1 MRSRGARQRGRICNF
16 REASRRSAPAAKARR
31 ISFPELWLRAR
42 MPHSR
47 LASGVVRVATR
58 APRVSDPVVS
68 SADSELRAHVERV
81 LSDHYELDSE
91 IGGGGM
97 GIVYRAKDRR
107 LKLTV
112 AIKLLPP
119 ELAFRSDIKTRFLR
133 EAETAAQL
141 SHPNIV
147 PIYTVDETEGLVF
160 FVMAYVDGENLAKRI
175 FERGVLPADEVRRI
189 LRDVAD
195 ALAYAH
201 ERGVVHRDIK
211 PDNIIIASQT
221 GRPMVTDFGIARA
234 VSDGDSLLTATGMA
248 IGTPAYMS
256 PEQAAGERTI
266 DGRSDLYSLG
276 IVAYQMLAGEPP
288 FVAGSTPAMLVK
300 HISERPIPV
309 QQRRADVPEDL
320 ARAVMLMLEKDPAN
334 RFPSAAALVA
344 ALDTGNMP
352 APPAR
357 TSGNTARSDYAA
369 AENYASAAIRGQTA
383 RTSGDAA
390 YAAAPFV
397 EAEIYSPTVED
408 MTRWEAMPVQKFRR
422 KLAPYLFVNG
432 VIVIASLVGD
442 RDFFGITVIWSI
454 YIAFKYAR
462 LWADG
467 YDWRDV
473 FRQPRERELLEVVDG
488 GVTQVRALFDS
499 KQRQQLREEKRARRL
514 ARRTGRA
521 SLDRSTGSAPSLGS
535 RSSTVGRASGANAD
549 LIGQSARDRDEI
561 GRILET
567 LPQAERGRLSDVL
580 RSSVALYEK
589 IEALALS
596 LSSLERNLAPGA
608 KESVEAEIS
617 RLEGAANPLEGAAS
631 DERVRRLAHL
641 RRQRRAMADLVR
653 RRDDAAE
660 KLETCAIA
668 LQNMKLDMVRLR
680 AGTQTHEN
688 VTTLAVNAMS
698 LADSVDSALYVADEM
713 GRLGR
718 RSARSPA
725 GP

>member
-1 MRSRGARQRGRICNF
+1 
-16 REASRRSAPAAKARR
+16 
-31 ISFPELWLRAR
+31 

-47 LASGVVRVATR
+47 LASGVVLVATR

-91 IGGGGM
+91 IGRGGM

-107 LKLTV
+107 LKRTV

-147 PIYTVDETEGLVF
+147 PIYTVDEAEGLVF

-175 FERGVLPADEVRRI
+175 FERGVLPTEEVRRI

-211 PDNIIIASQT
+211 PDNIIIAAQN

-234 VSDGDSLLTATGMA
+234 VSDGDSRLTATGMA

-309 QQRRADVPEDL
+309 NQRRADVPDDL
-320 ARAVMLMLEKDPAN
+320 GRAVMLLLEKDPAN
-334 RFPSAAALVA
+334 RFPSASALVA
-344 ALDTGNMP
+344 ALDTGKVP
-352 APPAR
+352 SPAR
-357 TSGNTARSDYAA
+357 SSDGTAPSDYAPA
-369 AENYASAAIRGQTA
+369 DNYASAPPRAQTA

-390 YAAAPFV
+390 YAPAPYA
-397 EAEIYSPTVED
+397 EPEIYSPTVED
-408 MTRWEAMPVQKFRR
+408 MTRWEALPVQKFRR
-422 KLAPYLFVNG
+422 KLAPYLFVNAI
-432 VIVIASLVGD
+432 IVVASLIGD
-442 RDFFGITVIWSI
+442 RDYFFITLIWSI
-454 YIAFKYAR
+454 YMAFKYAR

-521 SLDRSTGSAPSLGS
+521 TLDRPTGSVTSPSARPSLGGAGGS
-535 RSSTVGRASGANAD
+535 RNAD
-549 LIGQSARDRDEI
+549 LIGQAARDRDEI
-561 GRILET
+561 ARILET
-567 LPQAERGRLSDVL
+567 LPPADRGRLSDVL
-580 RSSVALYEK
+580 RSSMALYEK

-596 LSSLERNLAPGA
+596 LSSIERSLAPGA
-608 KESVEAEIS
+608 AESVEAEIA

-641 RRQRRAMADLVR
+641 RRQRRAMADLVK

-660 KLETCAIA
+660 KLETCALA
-668 LQNMKLDMVRLR
+668 LKNMRLDMVRLR
-680 AGTQTHEN
+680 AGAQTHEN

-698 LADSVDSALYVADEM
+698 LAESVDSALYVADEM
-713 GRLGR
+713 GRIGR
-718 RSARSPA
+718 RTSARSPA

>member
-1 MRSRGARQRGRICNF
+1 M
-16 REASRRSAPAAKARR
+16 
-31 ISFPELWLRAR
+31 
-42 MPHSR
+42 
-47 LASGVVRVATR
+47 
-58 APRVSDPVVS
+58 SDPVVS

-91 IGGGGM
+91 IGRGGM

-107 LKLTV
+107 LKRTV

-175 FERGVLPADEVRRI
+175 FERGVLPSDEVRKV

-211 PDNIIIASQT
+211 PDNIIIAAQT

-234 VSDGDSLLTATGMA
+234 VSDGDSRLTATGMA

-309 QQRRADVPEDL
+309 QQRRADMPDDL
-320 ARAVMLMLEKDPAN
+320 ARAVMLLLEKDPAN
-334 RFPSAAALVA
+334 RFPSASALVA
-344 ALDTGNMP
+344 ALDSGNVP
-352 APPAR
+352 SASAR
-357 TSGNTARSDYAA
+357 TSGATAPNNFGAPD
-369 AENYASAAIRGQTA
+369 NYGSPASRTQT
-383 RTSGDAA
+383 RTSGDGM
-390 YAAAPFV
+390 YAPAPYEDV
-397 EAEIYSPTVED
+397 EIAPTVED
-408 MTRWEAMPVQKFRR
+408 MARWEAEPVRKFRR

-442 RDFFGITVIWSI
+442 RDYFAFTVLWSI
-454 YIAFKYAR
+454 YMAFKYAR

-473 FRQPRERELLEVVDG
+473 FRQPRERELLEVVDDG
-488 GVTQVRALFDS
+488 LTRFRALFDS
-499 KQRQQLREEKRARRL
+499 KQRLRLREEKRARRL
-514 ARRTGRA
+514 ARRAGRNSVDRSMSTASPSSARVSSSAVRGTGR
-521 SLDRSTGSAPSLGS
+521 S
-535 RSSTVGRASGANAD
+535 AD
-549 LIGQSARDRDEI
+549 LIAQAARDRDEI
-561 GRILET
+561 ERILQS
-567 LPQAERGRLSDVL
+567 LPQNERNRLADVL
-580 RSSVALYEK
+580 RSSQALYEK

-596 LSSLERNLAPGA
+596 LSSLERSLAPGA
-608 KESVEAEIS
+608 KESVEAEIA

-631 DERVRRLAHL
+631 DERVRRLAQL

-653 RRDDAAE
+653 RRDEAAE

-680 AGTQTHEN
+680 AGSQTYEN

-718 RSARSPA
+718 RPTRSPA

>member
-1 MRSRGARQRGRICNF
+1 
-16 REASRRSAPAAKARR
+16 
-31 ISFPELWLRAR
+31 
-42 MPHSR
+42 
-47 LASGVVRVATR
+47 
-58 APRVSDPVVS
+58 VS

-91 IGGGGM
+91 IGRGGM

-107 LKLTV
+107 LKRTV
-112 AIKLLPP
+112 AIKVLPP

-147 PIYTVDETEGLVF
+147 PIFTVDETEGLVY

-175 FERGVLPADEVRRI
+175 FERGVLPTDEVRRI

-211 PDNIIIASQT
+211 PDNIIIAAQT

-234 VSDGDSLLTATGMA
+234 VSDGDSRLTATGMA

-276 IVAYQMLAGEPP
+276 IVAYQMLVGEPP
-288 FVAGSTPAMLVK
+288 FVAASTPAMLVK
-300 HISERPIPV
+300 HISERPTPV
-309 QQRRADVPEDL
+309 QQRRADMPEDL
-320 ARAVMLMLEKDPAN
+320 ARAVMLLLEKDPAN
-334 RFPSAAALVA
+334 RFPSASALVA
-344 ALDTGNMP
+344 ALDTGNVPQAGRGSGATGRDAFP
-352 APPAR
+352 APV
-357 TSGNTARSDYAA
+357 
-369 AENYASAAIRGQTA
+369 AEPSVQATRG
-383 RTSGDAA
+383 SGDAA
-390 YAAAPFV
+390 YGSSYADADLFAPT
-397 EAEIYSPTVED
+397 AED
-408 MTRWEAMPVQKFRR
+408 LARWEAPPVQKFRK
-422 KLAPYLFVNG
+422 KLAPYLFVNA

-442 RDFFGITVIWSI
+442 RDYFGFTVLWSI
-454 YIAFKYAR
+454 YMAFKYAK

-473 FRQPRERELLEVVDG
+473 FRQPRERELLEVVDT
-488 GVTQVRALFDS
+488 GVTQVRAIFDS
-499 KQRQQLREEKRARRL
+499 KQRQRLRDEKRARKL
-514 ARRTGRA
+514 ARRSGRTA
-521 SLDRSTGSAPSLGS
+521 LDRPASSSLTGSRIAASAGGS
-535 RSSTVGRASGANAD
+535 GRSAELLAQAAHN
-549 LIGQSARDRDEI
+549 RDEI
-561 GRILET
+561 SRILET
-567 LPQAERGRLSDVL
+567 LPPADRVRLSDVL
-580 RSSVALYEK
+580 RSSRALYDK

-596 LSSLERNLAPGA
+596 LSALERTLRPGE
-608 KESVEAEIS
+608 KESVDSEIA

-641 RRQRRAMADLVR
+641 RRQRRAMADLVK

-660 KLETCAIA
+660 KLETCALA
-668 LQNMKLDMVRLR
+668 LHNMRLDMVRLR

-688 VTTLAVNAMS
+688 VTTLAVNALS
-698 LADSVDSALYVADEM
+698 LAESVDSALYVADEM
-713 GRLGR
+713 GRVGR
-718 RSARSPA
+718 RSSARSTA